1 MYSILFKVTVIS
13 LIQDWTYSLTVSV
26 TVSYLKLWCALIWEC
41 HEHLMWKP
49 QKFRAS
55 ILATPHRLSVF
66 LFYIW
71 SCLLNLKR
79 LNFENFLGSRHKKDG
94 VSVLLLGPWC
104 SGVTERCQGRLSNGS
119 QMLVQALLIF
129 SDNSSPARE
138 QMRKIWIM
146 YVFQKAEFIQNLKT
160 RYYFRL
166 VSVFLSLSCL
176 SIIYFMK

>member
-1 MYSILFKVTVIS
+1 MSQCHISGCDVPLFGSAMIILCENHKNLRLLF
-13 LIQDWTYSLTVSV
+13 WPPLTDFLYFFFTSDHVF
-26 TVSYLKLWCALIWEC
+26 W
-41 HEHLMWKP
+41 
-49 QKFRAS
+49 
-55 ILATPHRLSVF
+55 ILRDLTWRTS
-66 LFYIW
+66 W
-71 SCLLNLKR
+71 
-79 LNFENFLGSRHKKDG
+79 KDG

-119 QMLVQALLIF
+119 QMLVHELLIF
-129 SDNSSPARE
+129 SDSSSPARE

-166 VSVFLSLSCL
+166 VSVFFSLLCL